1 MERPK
6 ESPIHVKLPDN
17 TGNITRMSI
26 LWLYAAIIFTV
37 LRDMIQHIYQM
48 SKEDD
53 KWFASVVYSYY
64 SFLVSV
70 DDRKFVNP
78 LRWLKILEDVDNY
91 GYNAPASRNYVVGTY
106 CKRCKMEKKILVP
119 MEITDNNYG
128 GRLCRKCGGTEGLK
142 RSVTREYIRKV
153 ESDGKT
159 KNNRL
164 SGKLTI
170 ISKFRG

>member
-1 MERPK
+1 MIHSINRELMKESQQVNNFSSDMERPK
-6 ESPIHVKLPDN
+6 ESPIHVKLPEN

-91 GYNAPASRNYVVGTY
+91 GYNVIWKFEKLCSRN
-106 CKRCKMEKKILVP
+106 IL
-119 MEITDNNYG
+119 
-128 GRLCRKCGGTEGLK
+128 
-142 RSVTREYIRKV
+142 
-153 ESDGKT
+153 
-159 KNNRL
+159 
-164 SGKLTI
+164 
-170 ISKFRG
+170 